1 MGVIREELVLA
12 DAFSSTF
19 GNFIS
24 QGDSAI
30 KTLEAI
36 QSELVGLREVS
47 QQSQDFMVGFAE
59 GFSEEFAK
67 AANSIEEAAG
77 KLIRVVDTIEQDPA
91 IVAEYEKRYQIFRS
105 LYPALKPCFA
115 QIAELNR

>member
-47 QQSQDFMVGFAE
+47 QQSQDFMGGFAE

-67 AANSIEEAAG
+67 ASQSIGDAESKQRRVTAETQNTANAAG
-77 KLIRVVDTIEQDPA
+77 QWASKLRGV
-91 IVAEYEKRYQIFRS
+91 
-105 LYPALKPCFA
+105 
-115 QIAELNR
+115 IATL